1 MKRVLLGVVF
11 FVFAGAVRGYGAE
24 LEHIRVYMNPSMS
37 SAPMIIANEE
47 GFFKEQGIGIEFIK
61 SQSTADALLFLLQ
74 GSVDAIDGPL
84 TAGIYNAVKEKQS
97 VRIVAGTTQ
106 YVKGN
111 DFSGIL
117 IRKAPGIPEDR
128 AGLLKYLA
136 TQKIALPIRGSMPNF
151 FIETLFERYG
161 IATEDIRFLNMSFP
175 FIVEGMASGSLNAGF
190 MIEPFLSIARK
201 KGSGFEF
208 ISFSDDFPDT
218 PASFIFY
225 GANLVQ
231 KKKDLG
237 VRFLK
242 AYLKGC
248 RQYALGKTPRNVE
261 ILTKALTLD
270 EKLLVHMVWP
280 AIVPDVFQ
288 TRSAAVQD
296 FQAWLIKKLFL
307 SSAIDTAD
315 LFDASFLNKAAKE

>member
-1 MKRVLLGVVF
+1 MKRVLLGVMF
-11 FVFAGAVRGYGAE
+11 FILAGAARGYGADQE
-24 LEHIRVYMNPSMS
+24 RVRVYMNPSMS

-47 GFFKEQGIGIEFIK
+47 GFFKERGIDIEFIK

-84 TAGIYNAVKEKQS
+84 TAGIYNAVKEKQP

-117 IRKAPGIPEDR
+117 IQKVPGLPEDR

-136 TQKIALPIRGSMPNF
+136 AQKIALPIRGSMPQY
-151 FIETLFERYG
+151 FIETLFERHG
-161 IATEDIRFLNMSFP
+161 LAAENAGFQTMSFP

-190 MIEPFLSIARK
+190 LIEPFISMARK

-208 ISFSDDFPDT
+208 ISLSDDFPAT
-218 PASFIFY
+218 PASFVFY
-225 GANLVQ
+225 GANFVQ

-237 VRFLK
+237 VRFMQ

-261 ILTKALTLD
+261 LLTKALTLD
-270 EKLLVHMVWP
+270 EKVLSHMVWP
-280 AIVPDVFQ
+280 AISPDVFQ
-288 TRSAAVQD
+288 PRPAVVQD

-315 LFDASFLNKAAKE
+315 MFDASFLNKAAKE